1 MQDPQVALAAS
12 DRIATL
18 TLDNPPV
25 NAVSLRLIEQ
35 LHAKLDDVEADPS
48 IRCVI
53 LEGAGEKAF
62 CAGAD
67 LREESQLRDPELS
80 RQFREA
86 GRRTLERIESFP
98 VPIVAALHGWCIGG
112 GTALAWT
119 CDIRIAADNARFRA
133 GDAYLGVIPSWG
145 MGLLRLPRM
154 LGRNRALD
162 VLVLGEDFDA
172 ARAYELGLVTQVVPR
187 SDLSARARSAAQRI
201 ASASPTALRAI
212 RQAVAFNMRSSWDDM
227 VEQEEDLCAEVFN
240 HPDAAEGMAA
250 MLAKRAPDFQDR

>member
-1 MQDPQVALAAS
+1 MQDPQVTLTVT
-12 DRIATL
+12 DRIATVR
-18 TLDNPPV
+18 LDNPPV

-35 LHAKLDDVEADPS
+35 LHARLDEVEADRS

-67 LREESQLRDPELS
+67 LREEAQLRDPELS
-80 RQFREA
+80 RKFRQA
-86 GRRTLERIESFP
+86 GRQTLERIEGFP
-98 VPIVAALHGWCIGG
+98 IPVVAALHGWCIGG

-119 CDIRIAADNARFRA
+119 CDIRIAADNTRFRA
-133 GDAYLGVIPSWG
+133 GDAFLGVIPSWG

-187 SDLSARARSAAQRI
+187 AELAARALAAAQRI

-212 RQAVAFNMRSSWDDM
+212 RQAVAFNMRNSWDDM
-227 VEQEEDLCAEVFN
+227 AEQEEVLCAQVFN
-240 HPDAAEGMAA
+240 HPDAAEGIAA
-250 MLAKRAPDFQDR
+250 MLGKRAPKFQDL